1 MQLERES
8 VDPDDVPASAYDVA
22 EYVVAMG
29 RELAEMARQAGLDVL
44 ARSLEETRSVARATL
59 ISLQA
64 GNAAPDDAA

>member
-8 VDPDDVPASAYDVA
+8 SDPDDGPASARDVA
-22 EYVVAMG
+22 DYVAVMS
-29 RELAEMARQAGLDVL
+29 REVAEMARQAGLDAL
-44 ARSLEETRSVARATL
+44 ACSLEETRSVARATL